1 MDGYIGMILMWPIP
15 YVTNDTAACNG
26 NTLQVNQ
33 SQALYS
39 LIGNLY
45 GGTQGQ
51 NFKLPNLVNRFAI
64 GSTNLGPGA
73 VTGPNANI
81 GGTGGAFQPTLTVA
95 SQGSISLQPS
105 NMPAH
110 SHSANFTPTMG
121 NVAVTVSAPA
131 AAIPVTIPVGT
142 TAQSGPPANPL
153 TGNVTLTNS
162 VMTGASSGAFRGPFS
177 TSPLAASTV
186 NVTGGTASG
195 NPGGSFTGNV
205 STVTGGNVTIGST
218 GAGTS
223 VPFATQGTTA
233 PVSLPPYLAINFIML
248 TAGIYPVRQD

>member
-1 MDGYIGMILMWPIP
+1 MDGYMGMILMWPIP

-33 SQALYS
+33 NTALYS
-39 LIGNLY
+39 LLGNLY
-45 GGTQGQ
+45 GGTQGW
-51 NFKLPNLVNRFAI
+51 NFKLPNLINRFAI

-81 GGTGGAFQPTLTVA
+81 GGTGGAFEPTALVNANGVLTA
-95 SQGSISLQPS
+95 SNLPGHTH
-105 NMPAH
+105 PAT
-110 SHSANFTPTMG
+110 FTATTASTPIT
-121 NVAVTVSAPA
+121 VTAPA
-131 AAIPVTIPVGT
+131 ATIPVTIPVAAS
-142 TAQSGPPANPL
+142 AQSAAPANPL

-162 VMTGASSGAFRGPFS
+162 VMTGVQAVNFRGPFS
-177 TSPLAASTV
+177 PGSLSGTTF

-205 STVTGGNVTIGST
+205 TTVTGGTVAVQPNNSNNPTAFTVTG
-218 GAGTS
+218 
-223 VPFATQGTTA
+223 QTA
-233 PVSLPPYLAINFIML
+233 KLQLPPYLAINFIML